1 MSALVFGCFFLL
13 ALLGIPIAHA
23 LVFGTT
29 LAMATAPR
37 GNLSLIVEQMV
48 AQIGSFPLLAI
59 PFFML
64 TGSLMMGGTLGRN
77 LLDFI
82 STLMAR
88 FHGGAGQ
95 VGVLSSTIF
104 GGISGSAVADASAIG
119 SLLIPW
125 QKKLGYPPGFAA
137 ATIASAA
144 TIDILIPPSIPFIIY
159 ALVSETSIAALF
171 VAGVLPGLMLCGGF
185 MLVCYVVGRTRGFQ
199 REIRPINLRILAR
212 EFGYSFPA
220 ILLPVLIIISLRF
233 GIVTPTEVSVL
244 AAAYALV
251 VSVLLYRDL
260 SWKRLLDCIT
270 EAGVA
275 TGIVLLVIMAS
286 SVVGWIVTFEQIP
299 TAVTAWMSQH
309 ITADWAIIA
318 AMNVIMIF
326 IGMFLDLPAAVLL
339 LTPIFV
345 PLAASVGMDT
355 VQLGIMMVV
364 NLAMGLYTPP
374 VGTTLFIASSVA
386 KVPMGKVVKEMMPFY
401 GVALLVLILM
411 SYFPAFILH

>member
-1 MSALVFGCFFLL
+1 MSAIVFACFFLFSI
-13 ALLGIPIAHA
+13 LGLPIAHA
-23 LVFGTT
+23 LVIGSTV
-29 LAMATAPR
+29 AMGVSDR
-37 GNLSLIVEQMV
+37 GSLSLIVEQMV
-48 AQIGSFPLLAI
+48 SQVGSFPLLAI

-64 TGSLMMGGTLGRN
+64 TGSIMMGGTLGRN
-77 LLDFI
+77 LLDLL

-88 FHGGAGQ
+88 FHGGPGQ
-95 VGVLSSTIF
+95 VGVVSSTIF

-137 ATIASAA
+137 ATIAASA

-270 EAGVA
+270 
-275 TGIVLLVIMAS
+275 
-286 SVVGWIVTFEQIP
+286 
-299 TAVTAWMSQH
+299 
-309 ITADWAIIA
+309 
-318 AMNVIMIF
+318 
-326 IGMFLDLPAAVLL
+326 
-339 LTPIFV
+339 
-345 PLAASVGMDT
+345 
-355 VQLGIMMVV
+355 
-364 NLAMGLYTPP
+364 
-374 VGTTLFIASSVA
+374 
-386 KVPMGKVVKEMMPFY
+386 
-401 GVALLVLILM
+401 
-411 SYFPAFILH
+411 